1 MGKLIAFVGPPGC
14 GKTSVAM
21 QTAIAVYL
29 DTKSNKI
36 AFLSPDLS
44 VPSLGLL
51 FPNYPPESLASL
63 GDLFDRTDISHDTLL
78 DAGVP
83 VQSMNNLL
91 CFGFKIND
99 SKSTFPEPIP
109 QKLEDLFEVLKRTME
124 YTFVDCSDDPSDAI
138 SNRAIHDADIIV
150 RVIPADLK
158 GMTWFAANKNLYG
171 SEGRNICNV
180 VNITAR
186 DLYLP
191 TDEICTK
198 LQDVTTVLP
207 YSRPLKQ
214 CLLEGRL
221 AGRAGDRGFNHKLK
235 DLTRKIL

>member
-51 FPNYPPESLASL
+51 FPNYPPESFASL
-63 GDLFDRTDISHDTLL
+63 GNLFDRTDISRETLL
-78 DAGVP
+78 EAGVP

-99 SKSTFPEPIP
+99 NKSTFPEPIP
-109 QKLEDLFEVLKRTME
+109 QKLKDLFEVLKRTME
-124 YTFVDCSDDPSDAI
+124 YAFVDCTDDSSDVI

-150 RVIPADLK
+150 RVVPADLK
-158 GMTWFAANKNLYG
+158 GMTWFAANKDLYG
-171 SEGRNICNV
+171 SEGRNLCEPRI
-180 VNITAR
+180 
-186 DLYLP
+186 
-191 TDEICTK
+191 
-198 LQDVTTVLP
+198 
-207 YSRPLKQ
+207 
-214 CLLEGRL
+214 
-221 AGRAGDRGFNHKLK
+221 
-235 DLTRKIL
+235 